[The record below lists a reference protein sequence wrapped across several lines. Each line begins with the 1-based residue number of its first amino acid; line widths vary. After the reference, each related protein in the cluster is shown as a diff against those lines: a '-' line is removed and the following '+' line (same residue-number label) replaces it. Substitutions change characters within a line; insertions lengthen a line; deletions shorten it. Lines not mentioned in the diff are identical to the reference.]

1 MKILLC
7 DDDEFFLSLENNIIR
22 EIIAEDRLDLT
33 VAGMAR
39 SAGEAL
45 LLARE
50 CCDELLVFLD
60 LDFGKDAPNGI
71 DTGMALRK
79 SAKKVRIVFTTNH
92 REGAMGVLK
101 SGVEPFGFLE
111 KGADITGLRDG
122 LRRYMRMA
130 LSAGSRAADGDVT
143 VTLSV
148 GGEKAE
154 LSLGDI
160 VYLETEK
167 NISHGIT
174 YRTQNGSKITVIST
188 LDDEAEKLGDGFLR
202 VHRSYLVS
210 RSKILSLRGGYLIM
224 TDRSE
229 IPCSIVMR
237 TEVKKWLNR
246 QK

>member
-7 DDDEFFLSLENNIIR
+7 DDDEFFLSLENSIIR

-39 SAGEAL
+39 SSGEAL
-45 LLARE
+45 LLAE
-50 CCDELLVFLD
+50 ACHEELLVFLD

-71 DTGMALRK
+71 DIGMALRQC
-79 SAKKVRIVFTTNH
+79 AKKVRIVFTTNH
-92 REGAMGVLK
+92 REGAMGVLR

-111 KGADITGLRDG
+111 KGADITALRDG

-130 LSAGSRAADGDVT
+130 QSAKSRAGDGGAT

-148 GGEKAE
+148 GGETAE

-160 VYLETEK
+160 VSVETEK
-167 NISHGIT
+167 NVSHGIT

-188 LDDEAEKLGDGFLR
+188 LDDEAKKLGDGFLR

-210 RSKILSLRGGYLIM
+210 RSKILSLRGGYLVM
-224 TDRSE
+224 TDRRE

-246 QK
+246 GK